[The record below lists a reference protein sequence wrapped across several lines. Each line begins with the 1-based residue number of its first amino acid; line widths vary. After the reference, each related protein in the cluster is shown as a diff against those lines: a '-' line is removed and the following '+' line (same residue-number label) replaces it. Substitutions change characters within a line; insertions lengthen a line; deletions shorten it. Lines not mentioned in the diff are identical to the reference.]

1 MIGLAFFAGLVLGA
15 MLGAAIMFL
24 ALRSKP

>member
-1 MIGLAFFAGLVLGA
+1 MIGQAFFAGLVLGM
-15 MLGAAIMFL
+15 MLGAVIMFL